1 MRIQLKIEIDEME
14 QWVAQATCTNFK
26 SVYDRYEQH
35 VSRELEGVYVTQ
47 AMNDLVNYWRQGALQ
62 PKEHETYFVNTAL
75 PKIAK
80 RMVCTRYINVSLTT
94 SVYLFIR
101 RAIDIAIELLPMNIP
116 AFGEFLVHAF
126 DHSSSFY
133 SSKNMD
139 PNLTVQFPNAT
150 ISANGLPT
158 LHSLEKTVDGN
169 DEASTEEPTDSS
181 TTVAADGA
189 QIASPA
195 SSNTEGVTDI
205 KNNIELPNLQ
215 PALDDEEPDVNPYA
229 SMQTT
234 TLHFPSQFFPD
245 LVNYFGSLGGF
256 HRLFDHLSLDTTPVT
271 FLSSLLHALR
281 NVCMNGFVLKR
292 RLAQF
297 ADKIMELG
305 PLSNGLSIVQLKGT
319 KKEDLESFL
328 RHLGMFMKNYKVPDE
343 ASFKLDQLGLRIAEQ
358 CLSSGVITLRLFAL
372 TFIGAAVDSVLPRAT
387 DARAPS
393 PSKESVAA
401 AAATAAANPTV
412 PPPNRWLT
420 IPNLVAWIR
429 QSAILQHLF
438 GDSTHPQL
446 LKNCGKVMRFLAQHE
461 GLDVNDV
468 QLMWK
473 CGSSSYES
481 VANDAL
487 NVFFDIVGFLS
498 ADLVEPIIQL
508 LYNTV
513 QQTLNHDAMQ
523 AAGLSA
529 SAEIPVSS
537 SPSSPALVPHVVINN
552 ISALAHRVAD
562 SQQRMRLVY
571 LLLDVMDGSPV
582 QVLPDCSNLL
592 IETFK
597 AEWFRPHRL
606 EVAAV
611 LLKVLQDITHPNK
624 SFYCGLIDPIVTS
637 YASEPE
643 ESQNAL
649 AWMQETLGKPF
660 EEFLLDE
667 LVQFKETCK
676 PLVTE
681 ETYGYMDGL
690 VLGGCTTYI
699 KEIQNR
705 LYLIYHLFSN
715 GQARLS
721 RESALR
727 LWDIL
732 YTQALNFG
740 EAEEAAEWFRAAAGS
755 DSNAIPPALAYE
767 IFQERFVNLDFSQL
781 TCSLYNC
788 FERFWIHS
796 NVVLERILLVTNP
809 GRNNESSGLPDFEVA
824 VHPDQLVGEG
834 CIWDIVLTN
843 PESMIRQSGMTLLIT
858 CMERLSPAL
867 QLEISPFDLRENFI
881 SKCLSRI
888 PLWVEHYKAV
898 TDPSALASSSDSI
911 WEHQVALEKS
921 ISNALSLLGHLMD
934 SLEPAA
940 SKRSTVTRGPTQT
953 IHFDV
958 QLHIPLA
965 ADPSNVLKAKF
976 SLPFASSTSFTSL
989 KTAVLDVLSPI
1000 LKCHSLNPDDV
1011 IFMTHYPSWMRLDI
1025 DPSVADSTLQALE
1038 IGHLYT
1044 IRVIHLPS
1052 KVGRETMLR
1061 SRKGNAFSKNTGEE
1075 KARPADAESR
1085 IQQICEF
1092 TDWPTELVEFAL
1104 KSHGWDIQVV
1114 GNVIMDDS
1122 RRHKLVAE
1130 AEKAGIGKKAEDV
1143 ASAPP
1148 SSSELLEIMKKR
1160 AEAVLSLTQEDG
1172 QATDLSLPSNILSS
1186 SKSHFD
1192 ALFELLTLD
1201 NDAVSAA
1208 VWQIILRIP
1217 TSTAIKTAL
1226 LAFDSPTPPD
1236 WAELLPLEVY
1246 RLNYTVQIIDQIL
1259 CPLEDSWHLPKR
1271 LQWARWFQETGG
1283 LTQLFKVVSNFETA
1297 ANGKGSLQVSVD
1309 EINMDVSTATTAG
1322 AATLP
1327 LLIQTRRDCLSTTL
1341 KIINVFMSAYAQAV
1355 GVDSDGDLSDQPV
1368 DLTREDDESAD
1379 SENPL
1384 SALERALDAQAMI
1397 DAQMKAVKKLRSR
1410 TELIPVFAKHIQET
1424 RVNIL
1429 PLDIEF
1435 MLIHIKDILAWSKDT
1450 NPPVANEVLTG
1461 FAWSCYANIALG
1473 AQFTARAAAKKD
1485 YLLST
1490 DHGAMLSPSII
1501 STAVDLLTDLNN
1513 AISQATVA
1521 NIHRIALNDPVA
1533 ANSLLKVLLNSLPPM
1548 EEVKTADLILAACYD
1563 CFYWLLEHLI
1573 NLRLAELERAQPGSL
1588 FGDAVRAQF
1597 GSLVPQLIE
1606 SIRARPE
1613 AEISLHGYI
1622 DWILNGSAR
1631 ILATLVRVWP
1641 TELVLTD
1648 FIYELFY
1655 KCMFT
1660 RDPAKKANG
1669 EIFSAPKCR
1678 NYSTRVSTF
1687 ELLLSLARISRENRA
1702 QILTHISENHSGP
1715 YVKVAAWDFYPGD
1728 KEKSSTGY
1736 SGLVNLTATCYMNSL
1751 IQQFYMMP
1759 ALRRDL
1765 LRSPVVLGPNEPL
1778 KENMVYQFH
1787 QLLGA
1792 LQETVKGAH
1801 NPKEFMASY
1810 RDIEG
1815 NPADPNMQQDVSEF
1829 FNIVCGTLENSL
1841 KGTTDERILQKN
1853 FGCVQVSQIKSLEA
1867 DFPFAS
1873 EREEDIYAIPLD
1885 VRLKNN
1891 FSDAMDLFVKQD
1903 MLEGDN
1909 KYKCDQY
1916 DRHIV
1921 ATKGNLIK
1929 TMSNTIIFHLMRFD
1943 FDLATYRKRK
1953 LNEYF
1958 NFPMR
1963 INMKRWTKSGQ
1974 AQLALESAGL
1984 PANEEL
1990 DNEFPEHYYDYQ
2002 LTGILVHSGSADSG
2016 HYYSFIKERQTSGK
2030 WVQFNDR
2037 VVSEFDPNNIGN
2049 ECFGGY
2055 HQVKEWDSRAMKDVW
2070 RDAPTERS
2078 AYMLFYER
2086 ITPIAAEEPK
2096 KTATEST
2103 PVVEATKATEVLSG
2117 NRNVLRPS
2125 SYINDVPSEIHTKV
2139 WEENAN
2145 FLRVGQVFDAAYF
2158 EFMHDFAALWEPSEP
2173 LLHLP
2178 PEAADDVGTDLI
2190 TFKPAPSKAATPS
2203 VESDAAVLEAIETA
2217 EASSFNLSLQLGAVK
2232 TLVRMI
2238 FEVAAHA
2245 AENIALTSLLNQ
2257 LIRLLENH
2265 VPSAIWFIEYIRRNN
2280 LIKEVMLACNIERT
2294 RITFQS
2300 FFRQFFMVLVSAGAK
2315 YVPSV
2320 ITKPSASKSSSSTTK
2335 DSARTNP
2342 SATNTGSPS
2351 TAHHETGAASTAS
2364 AYESNGVAKASPPAA
2379 PAPQLAEQVLITAFL
2394 DLLEDSR
2401 SAWRRFKQFF
2411 GVIRDYCRLGLPQ
2424 RTFMLNRGMI
2434 AQYVDYFMGQSNS
2447 GVSRV
2452 RVMDEDNFPD
2462 LVEFIETITLLVCS
2476 CKNENPSRWVDP
2488 TKPPVAP
2495 EDDQPSLLNGPPP
2508 CRLQIGDLDMPATSK
2523 NDLYHATDFFTSLLE
2538 MDYNSPSTGDMCE
2551 YASWYVLDRTNYV
2564 LDHLLTK
2571 IDVKPTENKAP
2582 VLEYLLY
2589 RLLSI
2594 DDNLRDHRVKRVMGK
2609 TSASST
2615 LSSPYS
2621 TGMLSSYQGNK
2632 AVKSLLLLAQS
2643 ATHHAALYVVGY
2655 VRLLETIPA
2664 CLSYVLDNPLDLL
2677 WLRKFWRDQFSRLH
2691 PQVSCDSHLEADA
2704 AAGLH
2709 NWFSAAADILHPR
2722 HPAHP
2727 PPASARSFTGDEGAE
2742 FMRLAPE
2749 PWKKTVA
2756 YLALVFCTHLST
2768 LDGNKEP
2775 AYEDLVLEQEK
2786 ELTTLKSRIADLE
2799 KEKKTLAKALMY
2811 VHEHYPAAK
2820 LQPKLNLKVEDI
2832 IREFMFSTSTP
2843 YTSSSSNSSKVISGS
2858 NRPVTS
2864 ISYLSAASGNA
2875 SGSPSSDGPDGA
2887 RGMSAG
2893 RTSPT
2898 PGESSDANTGAPSSP
2913 GGASSNTAAA
2923 ANSPDP
2929 MQRPVSPAK
2938 SGASPENSR
2947 RMGDHHADLEGE
2959 EEGESDEP
2967 QFDLDSANGDID
2979 PYEIQSYPPRGLTE
2993 LTPNRL
2999 TGLEDDDDDDED
3011 VPLSPG
3017 GSRKKDTI
3025 PGLIGPGTP
3034 HSLIGWTDQS
3044 DGMRVYGPLGPDP
3057 FENAMSLD
3065 FTSLWDPSRRGGRSA
3080 PSAPSDWEDRVND
3093 LKAIGLCDDDDILKA
3108 LLEDNHWSV
3117 ETAANDLFDP
3127 DCMARATAKAALRKA
3142 SETDAGSDSEM

>member
-1 MRIQLKIEIDEME
+1 M
-14 QWVAQATCTNFK
+14 AQATCTNFK
-26 SVYDRYEQH
+26 SVYDRYETH

-47 AMNDLVNYWRQGALQ
+47 AMNDLVNFWRQGALL

-75 PKIAK
+75 PKIAM
-80 RMVCTRYINVSLTT
+80 RMVRTRYINVSLTT

-101 RAIDIAIELLPMNIP
+101 RAIDIAIELMPMSIP
-116 AFGEFLVHAF
+116 AFADFLVHAF

-139 PNLTVQFPNAT
+139 PNLTILFPNAT
-150 ISANGLPT
+150 ITATGLPT
-158 LHSLEKTVDGN
+158 LHSLEKAVEGG
-169 DEASTEEPTDSS
+169 DEASTTEDASEPVTA
-181 TTVAADGA
+181 TDGA
-189 QIASPA
+189 QAASPA
-195 SSNTEGVTDI
+195 ATNAEGVTDI
-205 KNNIELPNLQ
+205 KANLEVPNLQ
-215 PALDDEEPDVNPYA
+215 PKLEDEEPDVNPYA
-229 SMQTT
+229 SIQGT

-256 HRLFDHLSLDTTPVT
+256 HKLFDHLSLDTTPVT
-271 FLSSLLHALR
+271 FLASLLHALR

-297 ADKIMELG
+297 VDMIMEVG
-305 PLSNGLSIVQLKGT
+305 PLSTGLSIAQLKGA
-319 KKEDLESFL
+319 KKEDLETFL
-328 RHLGMFMKNYKVPDE
+328 RHLGMFLKGHRAVDE
-343 ASFKLDQLGLRIAEQ
+343 VGNKLDRLGLRIAEQ
-358 CLSSGVITLRLFAL
+358 CLASGVITLRLFAL
-372 TFIGAAVDSVLPRAT
+372 TFIGGAVDSVLPRTT
-387 DARAPS
+387 DPRAPS

-401 AAATAAANPTV
+401 AAASAAAS
-412 PPPNRWLT
+412 PPSPLDNRWLT
-420 IPNLVAWIR
+420 IKTLVEWIR

-461 GLDVNDV
+461 GLDVSDV
-468 QLMWK
+468 QLIWK

-481 VANDAL
+481 VANDSL
-487 NVFFDIVGFLS
+487 NVFFDIVGFLP
-498 ADLVEPIIQL
+498 ADLIEPIIQL

-523 AAGLSA
+523 AAGLSS
-529 SAEIPVSS
+529 SAEIPISS

-582 QVLPDCSNLL
+582 QVLPDCSSLL
-592 IETFK
+592 IDIFK
-597 AEWFRPHRL
+597 ADWFRAHRL

-624 SFYCGLIDPIVTS
+624 SFYCGLLDPIVS
-637 YASEPE
+637 SFASEPE
-643 ESQNAL
+643 ESRNAL
-649 AWMQETLGKPF
+649 ALIQAQLGKPL

-667 LVQFKETCK
+667 LAQFKDTCR

-721 RESALR
+721 RDSALR
-727 LWDIL
+727 LWDTL

-755 DSNAIPPALAYE
+755 DSNAIPPTLAYE
-767 IFQERFVNLDFSQL
+767 IFQERFMNLDFSQL

-788 FERFWIHS
+788 FERYWIHS
-796 NVVLERILLVTNP
+796 NVVLERILLTTNP
-809 GRNNESSGLPDFEVA
+809 GQNNNKNGDSGLPDFEVG

-867 QLEISPFDLRENFI
+867 QLEISPFDLRDNFI

-989 KTAVLDVLSPI
+989 KEAALDILSPV
-1000 LKCHSLNPDDV
+1000 LKCHSLNPEDV
-1011 IFMTHYPSWMRLDI
+1011 IFMTHYPAWMRLDI
-1025 DPSVADSTLQALE
+1025 DPSVADSTLSALE

-1044 IRVIHLPS
+1044 IRLIHLPS

-1061 SRKGNAFSKNTGEE
+1061 SRKGNAFSKNTEE

-1092 TDWPTELVEFAL
+1092 CDWPTELVEFAL

-1122 RRHKLVAE
+1122 RRHKLMME
-1130 AEKAGIGKKAEDV
+1130 AEKAGIGKKADDPSIG
-1143 ASAPP
+1143 AP
-1148 SSSELLEIMKKR
+1148 SSSELLEIMKRR

-1172 QATDLSLPSNILSS
+1172 QATDLSLPSNILSN

-1201 NDAVSAA
+1201 NDVVSAA

-1226 LAFDSPTPPD
+1226 LSFDTPTPPN

-1259 CPLEDSWHLPKR
+1259 CPLEDSWHLSKR

-1297 ANGKGSLQVSVD
+1297 SDSRGSLQVSMD
-1309 EINMDVSTATTAG
+1309 ETTDESVATTAG
-1322 AATLP
+1322 ATALP

-1341 KIINVFMSAYAQAV
+1341 KIINVFMSSYAQAV
-1355 GVDSDGDLSDQPV
+1355 GVDSEGAFSDEPV
-1368 DLTREDDESAD
+1368 DLTREDDESAESD
-1379 SENPL
+1379 NPL

-1397 DAQMKAVKKLRSR
+1397 DTQMSAVKKLRNR
-1410 TELIPVFAKHIQET
+1410 TELIPVFARHVRES
-1424 RVNIL
+1424 RLNIL

-1435 MLIHIKDILAWSKDT
+1435 MLTHIKDILAWSKNT
-1450 NPPVANEVLTG
+1450 KPPVANEVLTG
-1461 FAWSCYANIALG
+1461 FAWSCYANISLS
-1473 AQFTARAAAKKD
+1473 AQFTARQAAKKD
-1485 YLLST
+1485 YLLSA
-1490 DHGAMLSPSII
+1490 DHGAMLSSSVI

-1533 ANSLLKVLLNSLPPM
+1533 ANALLKVLLNSLPPM
-1548 EEVKTADLILAACYD
+1548 EEVKTADLVLAACYD

-1573 NLRLAELERAQPGSL
+1573 NIRLAELERAQPGSL

-1597 GSLVPQLIE
+1597 GALVPQLIE

-1613 AEISLHGYI
+1613 SEISLHGYI

-1631 ILATLVRVWP
+1631 ILAILVRVWP
-1641 TELVLTD
+1641 TELVLSD
-1648 FIYELFY
+1648 FISELFY

-1660 RDPAKKANG
+1660 RDPARKQNG
-1669 EIFSAPKCR
+1669 EVFSAPKCR

-1687 ELLLSLARISRENRA
+1687 ELLLALARISRENRA
-1702 QILTHISENHSGP
+1702 QILMHLSENHNGP
-1715 YVKVAAWDFYPGD
+1715 YAKVTTWDFYPGD

-1841 KGTTDERILQKN
+1841 KGTSDERILQKN

-1867 DFPFAS
+1867 DYPFAS

-1990 DNEFPEHYYDYQ
+1990 DQEFPEHYYDYQ

-2016 HYYSFIKERQTSGK
+2016 HYYSFIKERQSSGK

-2086 ITPIAAEEPK
+2086 IVPIAAEEPK
-2096 KTATEST
+2096 KNAVASAQASEPS
-2103 PVVEATKATEVLSG
+2103 KSTEVLPG
-2117 NRNVLRPS
+2117 NRNVIRPS

-2158 EFMHDFAALWEPSEP
+2158 EFMHDFAALWEPAEP

-2178 PEAADDVGTDLI
+2178 VEASDDIATDLI
-2190 TFKPAPSKAATPS
+2190 SFKSAPSKAVTPS
-2203 VESDAAVLEAIETA
+2203 LESSDAAAIEAFETA
-2217 EASSFNLSLQLGAVK
+2217 EASNYNLSLQLGAVK

-2265 VPSAIWFIEYIRRNN
+2265 TPSAIWFIEYLRRNN
-2280 LIKEVMLACNIERT
+2280 LIKEVMLQCNIERT
-2294 RITFQS
+2294 RITFQA

-2320 ITKPSASKSSSSTTK
+2320 ITKPSASKSSTSVAK
-2335 DSARTNP
+2335 DSARTTP
-2342 SATNTGSPS
+2342 STTTGSSS
-2351 TAHHETGAASTAS
+2351 TAHHEATSAATATS
-2364 AYESNGVAKASPPAA
+2364 AYEASNGVVKANSPLVPV
-2379 PAPQLAEQVLITAFL
+2379 PQLAEQVLVTAFL

-2411 GVIRDYCRLGLPQ
+2411 GVIRDFARLGLPQ
-2424 RTFMLNRGMI
+2424 RTFLLNRGMI
-2434 AQYVDYFMGQSNS
+2434 ATYVDYFMGQSNG

-2476 CKNENPSRWVDP
+2476 CKNENPSRWIDP
-2488 TKPPVAP
+2488 TKPPLAP
-2495 EDDQPSLLNGPPP
+2495 EDDQPSLINGPPP
-2508 CRLQIGDLDMPATSK
+2508 CRLQIGDLDMPAASK
-2523 NDLYHATDFFTSLLE
+2523 NDLYYATDFFTSLLE

-2609 TSASST
+2609 TSVESS
-2615 LSSPYS
+2615 LGSPYS
-2621 TGMLSSYQGNK
+2621 GSSMLASYSGGNK

-2643 ATHHAALYVVGY
+2643 ASHHAALYVVGY

-2677 WLRKFWRDQFSRLH
+2677 WLRKFWRDQFIRQH

-2709 NWFSAAADILHPR
+2709 NWFSAAADLLHPR

-2727 PPASARSFTGDEGAE
+2727 PPASARSFTGDEGAQ
-2742 FMRLAPE
+2742 FAHMAPE
-2749 PWKKTVA
+2749 PWKKSVA
-2756 YLALVFCTHLST
+2756 YLALVFCTHLAT
-2768 LDGNKEP
+2768 LNGNKEP

-2786 ELTTLKSRIADLE
+2786 ELTSLKSKIADLE

-2811 VHEHYPAAK
+2811 VHEHYPQAK

-2832 IREFMFSTSTP
+2832 IREFMFSTGTS
-2843 YTSSSSNSSKVISGS
+2843 YTSSNSKTISGS

-2864 ISYLSAASGNA
+2864 ISYLSAATGA
-2875 SGSPSSDGPDGA
+2875 GAGSPTSDGPDGA

-2893 RTSPT
+2893 RTSPS
-2898 PGESSDANTGAPSSP
+2898 PGEPADGNNASTNSGGAPSSP
-2913 GGASSNTAAA
+2913 SGESSGAAATATDGGAHNNAASSLMDKYLSNM
-2923 ANSPDP
+2923 DP
-2929 MQRPVSPAK
+2929 SALLNVTREQVLARA
-2938 SGASPENSR
+2938 R
-2947 RMGDHHADLEGE
+2947 DLESLPSVGVD
-2959 EEGESDEP
+2959 DEDETH
-2967 QFDLDSANGDID
+2967 FDLDSNNGDVD
-2979 PYEIQSYPPRGLTE
+2979 PDEIQSYPPRE
-2993 LTPNRL
+2993 
-2999 TGLEDDDDDDED
+2999 
-3011 VPLSPG
+3011 
-3017 GSRKKDTI
+3017 GSRGALMDLDSEDESSNSKKDI
-3025 PGLIGPGTP
+3025 PGLVPAGTP
-3034 HSLIGWTDQS
+3034 HSLLGWTDQS
-3044 DGMRVYGPLGPDP
+3044 DGMRVYGPMGPDP
-3057 FENAMSLD
+3057 FENAVSLD
-3065 FTSLWDPSRRGGRSA
+3065 FTSLWNPSRSSRSA
-3080 PSAPSDWEDRVND
+3080 PLAPSDWEDRIND

-3127 DCMARATAKAALRKA
+3127 DSMIRATHKAALRKA